1 MSPRRVVPDQA
12 WRRPA
17 LAMFTVGYG
26 ANQFV
31 PLLAVYRRVLP
42 LSDAQATAV
51 FGVYALGLVPGLLAG
66 GRLSDRWGRRR
77 LVLAFAAASLVA
89 TAVLITG
96 RWGVAGLCAG
106 RFLTGV
112 VSGVVF
118 TVGTAWVK
126 ELSAVAPPGA
136 GPRRAALA
144 LTAGF
149 GAGPLVAGVLARW
162 APAPEVLPYVVHLGL
177 GAIALALLRPTPETR
192 PPSPG
197 PAGRLL
203 PAAVR
208 SRRFR
213 RLVLPMAPWVF
224 GSVTLAFTTLP
235 AHGVGPVG
243 PLGVAFPGLLA
254 AVALLSG
261 YLAQGPGRR
270 LHAAVGTSRAAA
282 AALAV
287 VAVGC
292 AVAALSAARP
302 GVPTVTAAAVLLG
315 AGYGLC
321 LIVGLREVEQLAAP
335 DELGATVAVFYCLA
349 YSGLAVP
356 FLLAL
361 DAPYGG
367 YPAGLLAAAGVVAV
381 TALALL
387 AAHRVPAGG
396 SPAPVRART
405 AGPGGA
411 ARAGAAP
418 RG

>member
-1 MSPRRVVPDQA
+1 MSPPTGVLDRA

-17 LAMFTVGYG
+17 LTMFAVAYG

-31 PLLAVYRRVLP
+31 PLLAVYRRNLP

-66 GRLSDRWGRRR
+66 GRVSDRWGRRR

-89 TAVLITG
+89 TAVLVTG
-96 RWGVAGLCAG
+96 RWGVEGLYLG

-118 TVGTAWVK
+118 TVGTVWVK
-126 ELSAVAPPGA
+126 ELSVAAPSGS

-149 GAGPLVAGVLARW
+149 GVGPLVAGVLARW
-162 APAPEVLPYVVHLGL
+162 APAPDLLPYVVHLGL
-177 GAIALALLRPTPETR
+177 GTVALALVWPTPETR
-192 PPSPG
+192 PPTRG
-197 PAGRLL
+197 PAAPLL
-203 PAAVR
+203 PGAVR

-213 RLVLPMAPWVF
+213 RLVLPLAPWVF

-235 AHGVGPVG
+235 AHGVGPVVG
-243 PLGVAFPGLLA
+243 LGVAFPGFLA

-270 LHAAVGTSRAAA
+270 LHAAAGTHRAAA
-282 AALAV
+282 AALGV
-287 VAVGC
+287 VALGC
-292 AVAALSAARP
+292 AAAGLSAAQP
-302 GVPTVTAAAVLLG
+302 GVPAVTGAAVLLG

-321 LIVGLREVEQLAAP
+321 LIVGLREVEQLAQP

-356 FLLAL
+356 FLLAVE
-361 DAPYGG
+361 APYGG
-367 YPAGLLAAAGVVAV
+367 YPAGLLAAAGLVAL
-381 TALALL
+381 TASCLL
-387 AAHRVPAGG
+387 ATGTVTTDGESVPTRPPIAG
-396 SPAPVRART
+396 
-405 AGPGGA
+405 
-411 ARAGAAP
+411 
-418 RG
+418 